1 MPELT
6 NNEAL
11 NEFIDDDYQA
21 DEYIKAKKKK
31 KTRAYKR
38 AEKIVNKLRKGRK
51 YKELS
56 VNEFLQVRKILA
68 EHFDFILK
76 EEL

>member
-11 NEFIDDDYQA
+11 NNFIDDDYQS
-21 DEYIKAKKKK
+21 
-31 KTRAYKR
+31 RAYIR
-38 AEKIVNKLRKGRK
+38 AQKIVNNLRYGRK

-56 VNEFLQVRKILA
+56 DNEFLQVRKILA
-68 EHFDFILK
+68 EHLDFKLK

>member
-11 NEFIDDDYQA
+11 NNFIDDDYQS
-21 DEYIKAKKKK
+21 
-31 KTRAYKR
+31 RAYIR
-38 AEKIVNKLRKGRK
+38 AQKIVNKLRYGRK

-56 VNEFLQVRKILA
+56 DNEFLQVRKILA
-68 EHFDFILK
+68 EHFDFKLK

>member
-11 NEFIDDDYQA
+11 NNFIDDDYQS
-21 DEYIKAKKKK
+21 
-31 KTRAYKR
+31 RAYKR
-38 AEKIVNKLRKGRK
+38 AQKIVNKLRNGRK
-51 YKELS
+51 YKKLS
-56 VNEFLQVRKILA
+56 DEEFLQVRKILA
-68 EHFDFILK
+68 EHFDFKLK

>member
-11 NEFIDDDYQA
+11 NEFIDDDYQV
-21 DEYIKAKKKK
+21 DEYIRAKKKK

-38 AEKIVNKLRKGRK
+38 AQKIVNKLRNGRK

-56 VNEFLQVRKILA
+56 VNEFLQVREILA
-68 EHFDFILK
+68 EHFDFKLK

>member
-11 NEFIDDDYQA
+11 NEFIDDDYQS
-21 DEYIKAKKKK
+21 
-31 KTRAYKR
+31 RAYIR
-38 AEKIVNKLRKGRK
+38 AQKIVNKLRYGRK

-56 VNEFLQVRKILA
+56 DNEFLQVRKILA
-68 EHFDFILK
+68 EHFDFKLK

>member
-11 NEFIDDDYQA
+11 NNFIDDDYQS
-21 DEYIKAKKKK
+21 
-31 KTRAYKR
+31 RAYIR
-38 AEKIVNKLRKGRK
+38 AQKIVNKLRYGRK

-56 VNEFLQVRKILA
+56 DNEFRQVRKILA
-68 EHFDFILK
+68 EHLDFKLK

>member
-11 NEFIDDDYQA
+11 NEFIDDDYQS
-21 DEYIKAKKKK
+21 
-31 KTRAYKR
+31 RAYIR
-38 AEKIVNKLRKGRK
+38 AQKIVNKLRYGRK

-56 VNEFLQVRKILA
+56 DNEFLQVRKILA
-68 EHFDFILK
+68 EHLDFKLK

>member
-11 NEFIDDDYQA
+11 NEFIDDDYQS
-21 DEYIKAKKKK
+21 
-31 KTRAYKR
+31 RAYIR
-38 AEKIVNKLRKGRK
+38 AQKLINKLRYGRK
-51 YKELS
+51 DKELS
-56 VNEFLQVRKILA
+56 DEEFLQVRKILA
-68 EHFDFILK
+68 EHFDFKLK

>member
-11 NEFIDDDYQA
+11 NNFIDDDYQS
-21 DEYIKAKKKK
+21 
-31 KTRAYKR
+31 RAYIR
-38 AEKIVNKLRKGRK
+38 AQKIVNKLRYGRK

-56 VNEFLQVRKILA
+56 DNEFLQVRKILA
-68 EHFDFILK
+68 EHLDFKLK

>member
-11 NEFIDDDYQA
+11 NEFIDDDYQS
-21 DEYIKAKKKK
+21 
-31 KTRAYKR
+31 RAYIR
-38 AEKIVNKLRKGRK
+38 AQKIVNKLRYGRK
-51 YKELS
+51 YKVLS
-56 VNEFLQVRKILA
+56 DNEFLQVRKILA
-68 EHFDFILK
+68 EHLDFKLK

>member
-6 NNEAL
+6 NNGTL
-11 NEFIDDDYQA
+11 NNFIDDDYQS
-21 DEYIKAKKKK
+21 
-31 KTRAYKR
+31 RAYIR
-38 AEKIVNKLRKGRK
+38 AQKIVNKLRYGRK

-56 VNEFLQVRKILA
+56 ANEFLQVRKILA
-68 EHFDFILK
+68 EHFDFKLK

>member
-11 NEFIDDDYQA
+11 NDFIDDDYQS
-21 DEYIKAKKKK
+21 
-31 KTRAYKR
+31 RAYIR
-38 AEKIVNKLRKGRK
+38 AQKIVNKLRYGRK

-56 VNEFLQVRKILA
+56 DNEFLQVRKILA
-68 EHFDFILK
+68 EHLDFKLK

>member
-38 AEKIVNKLRKGRK
+38 AQKIVNKLRNGRK
-51 YKELS
+51 YKKLS
-56 VNEFLQVRKILA
+56 DEEFLQVRKILA
-68 EHFDFILK
+68 EHFDFKLK